1 MKNINTNLRQKLWF
15 YLMIAVM
22 IGIFYFS
29 SQDGETSSNM
39 SSRVAALLAFLH
51 IDWLITPDMVHGI
64 SVSVRKWAHIYIY
77 MVLGFTS
84 SMWAGTFIS
93 RIWKQAGLAAL
104 ISCLYSATDEFH
116 QSFVPGRCGTWRDM
130 IYDGSGWIIGIL
142 LSVLITA
149 IVNRIRINRT

>member
-1 MKNINTNLRQKLWF
+1 MKHLKNISHQKLWF
-15 YLMIAVM
+15 CLMIAVM

-29 SQDGETSSNM
+29 SQDGETSSQM

-77 MVLGFTS
+77 LALGFTS
-84 SMWAGTFIS
+84 SMWTGTFVS
-93 RIWKQAGLAAL
+93 RVWKQAGLAAL

-130 IYDGSGWIIGIL
+130 IYDGSGWSVGIL
-142 LSVLITA
+142 LSLVVIA
-149 IVNRIRINRT
+149 IMTHMKAHK